1 MHILRLGHIYS
12 LQETRV
18 LNIPTV
24 HYPEVTY
31 RPDKHSVTAG
41 NSLGLNKKL
50 NWASQK
56 PTATPHPPLTAVRFW
71 ASHLT
76 FLLVWTSQNQA
87 RSYSSNEPKHS
98 DVKGFLGEDTDKRP
112 QDTVRS
118 NVRLGFICSLTE
130 GKSAVSERPQQLIP
144 GARLRAT
151 EAGEGHR
158 WLCSSQE
165 GGLIF
170 SAKAWHSLT
179 ESLLECWQQQND
191 MPPYRHGLAALPM
204 P

>member
-1 MHILRLGHIYS
+1 MYS
-12 LQETRV
+12 LRETRL

-31 RPDKHSVTAG
+31 RPDKHSFTAG

-56 PTATPHPPLTAVRFW
+56 PTATPHPPLTAVRSW
-71 ASHLT
+71 ASHLA
-76 FLLVWTSQNQA
+76 FLLVWTSQKQA
-87 RSYSSNEPKHS
+87 WSYSSNEPKHS
-98 DVKGFLGEDTDKRP
+98 DVKGFLGEDTEKHP

-118 NVRLGFICSLTE
+118 IVRLGFICSLTE
-130 GKSAVSERPQQLIP
+130 GKSPISERRPQQWIP
-144 GARLRAT
+144 EARLRAT
-151 EAGEGHR
+151 EAGQGHR
-158 WLCSSQE
+158 WLCSFQE
-165 GGLIF
+165 GGLIL

-179 ESLLECWQQQND
+179 ESLLECWQQRNY
-191 MPPYRHGLAALPM
+191 MPPSRRSLAALQM